1 MNRPVSEA
9 ELDAANPKPHVLPE
23 DLDAQ
28 IKDVKFSQFDLLTV
42 CVITMQNGFL
52 VTGESACA
60 YAENFNEEIGQRIAL
75 ENAKQKMWPLLGYEL
90 KSKVHAEQTPPV
102 ETTPLERVQIELAE
116 LESRTNKLQEFVST
130 GKVHN
135 LSDGQQRL
143 ILNQLQVMHAY
154 HQILTERI
162 EIW

>member
-9 ELDAANPKPHVLPE
+9 ELDAANPKPRVLPE
-23 DLDAQ
+23 DLEAQ
-28 IKDVKFSQFDLLTV
+28 IKTVSYMQVNLLTV
-42 CVITMQNGFL
+42 CAIEMQNGFM

-60 YAENFNEEIGQRIAL
+60 YPENFNEEIGQRIAL
-75 ENAKQKMWPLLGYEL
+75 ENAKQKMWALLGYEL

-102 ETTPLERVQIELAE
+102 KTTPLERVQIELAE
-116 LESRTNKLQEFVST
+116 LEDRTNKLQEFVST
-130 GKVHN
+130 GKVHD